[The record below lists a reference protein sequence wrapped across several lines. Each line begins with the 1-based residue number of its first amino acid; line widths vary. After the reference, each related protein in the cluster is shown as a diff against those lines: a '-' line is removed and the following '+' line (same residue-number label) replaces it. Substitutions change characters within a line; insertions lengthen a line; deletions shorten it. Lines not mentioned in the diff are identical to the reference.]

1 LTLNSDTDSGYDE
14 NALST
19 ASLTSSIYE
28 YEHENGRTYHK
39 TGKYVMPNDEGEQQR
54 MDSKSGR
61 LGSFQIADI
70 GKPVASVLTLAQYI
84 TTVCA
89 SP

>member
-1 LTLNSDTDSGYDE
+1 
-14 NALST
+14 
-19 ASLTSSIYE
+19 
-28 YEHENGRTYHK
+28 
-39 TGKYVMPNDEGEQQR
+39 MPNDEGEQQR